1 MGTLLWNP
9 EDKLLL
15 AGLFW
20 SIIGFGLYYVISKQK
35 GPPNRLSPIFPSA
48 GTQVIQ
54 VVLQRT
60 WGMLFLGILPAGVII
75 FGFKATPAAFG
86 LSFHFLSPPPLW
98 SYALIPLIILMTYF
112 VGSSP
117 ANLNHY
123 PQIRLN
129 RWTMGLLWLSAASW
143 VAFLIAYEFMFRG
156 FLLFSSISVLN
167 PAVAIGLNVALY
179 ALAHFYK
186 GALEVVGA
194 IPLGII
200 LCYLTM
206 LTGNIWCAVALHSM
220 MALSHEWFSLKA
232 HPQMKLIRK

>member
-1 MGTLLWNP
+1 
-9 EDKLLL
+9 
-15 AGLFW
+15 
-20 SIIGFGLYYVISKQK
+20 
-35 GPPNRLSPIFPSA
+35 
-48 GTQVIQ
+48 
-54 VVLQRT
+54 
-60 WGMLFLGILPAGVII
+60 
-75 FGFKATPAAFG
+75 
-86 LSFHFLSPPPLW
+86 
-98 SYALIPLIILMTYF
+98 
-112 VGSSP
+112 
-117 ANLNHY
+117 
-123 PQIRLN
+123 
-129 RWTMGLLWLSAASW
+129 MGLLWLSAASW